1 MWLNPLCFEFCFESI
16 CIKQWPQNELW
27 LNPWRLLNSQIDDVE
42 SHVIFLSW
50 GHADNFK
57 KSQINSAF
65 KILKTGLLNMA
76 WHAECIPVL
85 SLMYMLFLYL
95 KYMFVCLPHAPF
107 FVGPACPWL
116 QVGNVWLQA
125 YICVCACVFMP
136 LCMCICLF
144 YVCER
149 WQLLSPSGADS
160 S

>member
-1 MWLNPLCFEFCFESI
+1 MWINPLCFEFAKKKLSI
-16 CIKQWPQNELW
+16 CIKQWPQNVPW

-50 GHADNFK
+50 GHADNLK
-57 KSQINSAF
+57 KSQINSTF

-107 FVGPACPWL
+107 FCWACMPMITSRECVVASL
-116 QVGNVWLQA
+116 YL
-125 YICVCACVFMP
+125 CVCLCFYAFVHVYMP
-136 LCMCICLF
+136 LLCVWEMAAA
-144 YVCER
+144 VT
-149 WQLLSPSGADS
+149 
-160 S
+160 